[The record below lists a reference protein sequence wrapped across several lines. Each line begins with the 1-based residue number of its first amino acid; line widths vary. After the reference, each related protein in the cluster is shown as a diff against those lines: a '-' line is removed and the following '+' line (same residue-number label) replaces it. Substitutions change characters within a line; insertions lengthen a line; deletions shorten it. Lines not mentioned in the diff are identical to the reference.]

1 MSSKQ
6 PVYKVKLSGEV
17 VIPEKEISEEIAL
30 KIVTLI
36 MGGAVKPNDSGL
48 NTNSVITS
56 ESPLSGDITPKVF
69 MAHKK
74 PSSEIERITC
84 LAYYL
89 NKYRNTSAF
98 KTKDLTKLNTEA
110 AQPTF
115 SNPTV
120 FARNAEAAGYLAK
133 AGGGSKQISNLGE
146 SLVDALPD
154 REKVKIALEAKI
166 KRKAHSK
173 RAKKVTKK

>member
-1 MSSKQ
+1 MSQKE
-6 PVYKVKLSGEV
+6 PVYKIKLSGEV
-17 VIPEKEISEEIAL
+17 AISEKEISEEIAL
-30 KIVTLI
+30 KVITLI
-36 MGGAVKPNDSGL
+36 MGGAVKSDDSGF
-48 NTNSVITS
+48 NTNSAITT
-56 ESPLSGDITPKVF
+56 EAPLEVTATPKAF

-133 AGGGSKQISNLGE
+133 AGGGSKQISNFGE
-146 SLVDALPD
+146 SLVEALPD
-154 REKVKIALEAKI
+154 REKVKIALEAKV
-166 KRKAHSK
+166 KRKTHPK
-173 RAKKVTKK
+173 RAKKVSKK